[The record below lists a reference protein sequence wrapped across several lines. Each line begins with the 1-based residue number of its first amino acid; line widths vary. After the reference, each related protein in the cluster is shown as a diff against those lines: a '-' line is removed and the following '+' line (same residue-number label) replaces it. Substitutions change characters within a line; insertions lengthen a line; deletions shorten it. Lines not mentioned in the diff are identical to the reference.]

1 MVFAQL
7 RSDNSVSRR
16 GPSRPRPLALRAGM
30 VAWRWRLPVLPQPPD
45 PSSSVSLTS
54 TPAGSNAPLSE
65 TAGSDLHAGRTAENA
80 FQAVWRN
87 PYVRVPV
94 FLLLI
99 YLAYR
104 FFGLVS
110 HVFVLA
116 LIAYIVAY
124 LAHPLLN
131 RLVARRVPRF
141 VGVLLVVIVILGLLV
156 LASTLLVTVV
166 QQMSDLVQKL
176 PKLSTDF
183 ISWFHTLSGRY
194 SFLKSA
200 DAQLNS
206 LTENSATTLQK
217 YLLPYLQKYQSS
229 LVGGLF
235 GLASGVAEGFAT
247 LILAIYMMLDYDKIG
262 LTLLRIFPR
271 IWQPFVLDLSGNV
284 SQAVGGYLKG
294 QLLIASFVGVFIGLG
309 LTFAGIPSA
318 PAIGFLAA
326 LFNIVPYLGVVISI
340 IPALLLAATT
350 QNPLFHLI
358 VVVAVFVAAN
368 QIEGHILSPLVLG
381 KTTDLHPVTV
391 VLAILSGLALFGI
404 VGALVAVPLTALAK
418 LLLQEYYYSS
428 RVYQDGP

>member
-1 MVFAQL
+1 M
-7 RSDNSVSRR
+7 
-16 GPSRPRPLALRAGM
+16 
-30 VAWRWRLPVLPQPPD
+30 LPHPPD
-45 PSSSVSLTS
+45 PQSPDSSDPNRSAAVIS
-54 TPAGSNAPLSE
+54 AP
-65 TAGSDLHAGRTAENA
+65 THRDNA

-104 FFGLVS
+104 FFGEVS

-131 RLVARRVPRF
+131 ALTRRRIPRF
-141 VGVLLVVIVILGLLV
+141 VGVLLVVLVILGLLV

-166 QQMSDLVQKL
+166 GQVSDLVQKL
-176 PKLSTDF
+176 PKLSTDLLQ
-183 ISWFHTLSGRY
+183 WFHALAGKY
-194 SFLKSA
+194 SFLKSV
-200 DAQLNS
+200 DTQLQS
-206 LTENSATTLQK
+206 LTENSATTIQK

-229 LVGGLF
+229 LVGGIF
-235 GLASGVAEGFAT
+235 GVVSSVAEGFAT

-271 IWQPFVLDLSGNV
+271 RWQPFVLDLTTSV
-284 SQAVGGYLKG
+284 STAVGGYLKG
-294 QLLIASFVGVFIGLG
+294 QLLIATFVGVFIGIG
-309 LTFAGIPSA
+309 LAIFGIPSA

-350 QNPLFHLI
+350 TPVVFHLI
-358 VVVAVFVAAN
+358 IVVVIFVAAN

-391 VLAILSGLALFGI
+391 VLAILCGLALSGI
-404 VGALVAVPLTALAK
+404 VGALVAVPITALGK
-418 LLLQEYYYSS
+418 LLLQEYYFPG

>member
-1 MVFAQL
+1 M
-7 RSDNSVSRR
+7 
-16 GPSRPRPLALRAGM
+16 
-30 VAWRWRLPVLPQPPD
+30 LPQPPD
-45 PSSSVSLTS
+45 PNSSAPTTPTTPGADASSS
-54 TPAGSNAPLSE
+54 PLAS
-65 TAGSDLHAGRTAENA
+65 AAVNAGRGPDNA

-87 PYVRVPV
+87 PYVRVVV

-156 LASTLLVTVV
+156 LASTLLVTVIT
-166 QQMSDLVQKL
+166 QFSDLVKRL
-176 PKLSTDF
+176 PELSANFLT
-183 ISWFHTLSGRY
+183 WFDTLAHRY
-194 SFLKSA
+194 TFLKSA
-200 DAQLNS
+200 DTQLQA
-206 LTENSATTLQK
+206 LTENSAQTIQK

-229 LVGGLF
+229 LLGGIF

-247 LILAIYMMLDYDKIG
+247 FILAIYMMLDYDKIG

-271 IWQPFVLDLSGNV
+271 TWQPFVLDLSGNV
-284 SQAVGGYLKG
+284 SHAVGGYLKG
-294 QLLIASFVGVFIGLG
+294 QLLIATFVGVFIGVL
-309 LTFAGIPSA
+309 LTVFGIPSA

-350 QNPLFHLI
+350 KAVVFKLI
-358 VVVAVFVAAN
+358 VVVVVFVAAN
-368 QIEGHILSPLVLG
+368 QIEGHLLSPIVLG
-381 KTTDLHPVTV
+381 RTTDLHPVTV

>member
-1 MVFAQL
+1 ML
-7 RSDNSVSRR
+7 PHPPDDSV
-16 GPSRPRPLALRAGM
+16 
-30 VAWRWRLPVLPQPPD
+30 PVLPA
-45 PSSSVSLTS
+45 
-54 TPAGSNAPLSE
+54 AGSSPA
-65 TAGSDLHAGRTAENA
+65 AGRENA
-80 FQAVWRN
+80 FKAVWRN

-116 LIAYIVAY
+116 IIAYIVAY

-131 RLVARRVPRF
+131 WLMVRRVPRF
-141 VGVLLVVIVILGLLV
+141 VGVLLVVVVILGLLV

-166 QQMSDLVQKL
+166 TQFSDLVQRL
-176 PKLSTDF
+176 PTLMANFLT
-183 ISWFHTLSGRY
+183 WFDTLAQRY
-194 SFLKSA
+194 PFLKST
-200 DAQLNS
+200 DDQLKTLS
-206 LTENSATTLQK
+206 ENSAQTVQK

-229 LVGGLF
+229 LLGGIF

-247 LILAIYMMLDYDKIG
+247 FILAVYMMLDYEKIG

-271 IWQPFVLDLSGNV
+271 TWQPFVLDLSGNV
-284 SQAVGGYLKG
+284 SHAVGGYLKG
-294 QLLIASFVGVFIGLG
+294 QLLIALFVGVFVGVG
-309 LTFAGIPSA
+309 LTLSGVPSA

-350 QNPLFHLI
+350 KAVVLKLI
-358 VVVAVFVAAN
+358 LVVVVFVAAN
-368 QIEGHILSPLVLG
+368 QIEGHLLSPIVLG

-404 VGALVAVPLTALAK
+404 IGALVAVPLTALGK
-418 LLLQEYYYSS
+418 LLMQEYYYSS
-428 RVYQDGP
+428 RIYQHGP